1 MADQESFSVAGKK
14 PKQSPAQ
21 KKLTKSNPKGNIPLT
36 RQVSQGDISPSLTE
50 SGIEQFVVGQ
60 AIAAAQEYCQ
70 HALQT
75 SYAIAEGQR
84 IPNRV
89 PLFATSGVQA

>member
-14 PKQSPAQ
+14 TKQSPAQ

-60 AIAAAQEYCQ
+60 AIAAAQE
-70 HALQT
+70 AK
-75 SYAIAEGQR
+75 IAA
-84 IPNRV
+84 V
-89 PLFATSGVQA
+89 